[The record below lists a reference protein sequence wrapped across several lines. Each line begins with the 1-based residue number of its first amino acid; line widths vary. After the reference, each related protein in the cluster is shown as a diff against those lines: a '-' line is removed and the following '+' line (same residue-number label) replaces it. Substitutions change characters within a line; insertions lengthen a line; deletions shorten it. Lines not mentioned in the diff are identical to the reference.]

1 MGEARRQ
8 ALRIGSL
15 LFCPACGTLLDLPK
29 DEQDEIECHSC
40 GRREPASCKLVRLC
54 QIVIKLIWVAYENL
68 PTTTYSSP
76 QAFPSSLR
84 SKRALVQNTTTEE
97 QAAKSKDTIVSHCA
111 MNLGQSLLW
120 QSDESCPKCSKQGLS
135 YYTMQLR
142 SADEGSTVF
151 YEVSSWQGTLDLSL
165 YINWQAV
172 SRMWLQILSKQLVST
187 SAIVV
192 TYHRIACIIQYP
204 LRLGGRI
211 SPPSSCSHLLPY
223 LLRFWHSLPLIGNW
237 QSSSMLDNSIASNY
251 MTSLV

>member
-40 GRREPASCKLVRLC
+40 GRREPASCESRLTWNLTGTC
-54 QIVIKLIWVAYENL
+54 WQSAYENL

-97 QAAKSKDTIVSHCA
+97 QAAKSKDTIVSRIVSVPT
-111 MNLGQSLLW
+111 SLMR

-151 YEVSSWQGTLDLSL
+151 YEVSCLSL
-165 YINWQAV
+165 LVARANESVSNVATNTLKTINRLHQCCHIYQ
-172 SRMWLQILSKQLVST
+172 MYH
-187 SAIVV
+187 
-192 TYHRIACIIQYP
+192 TYFI
-204 LRLGGRI
+204 
-211 SPPSSCSHLLPY
+211 
-223 LLRFWHSLPLIGNW
+223 
-237 QSSSMLDNSIASNY
+237 
-251 MTSLV
+251 